1 MKKLLALVLALML
14 AGCAAPDAPE
24 PKEAVPA
31 PPETETGAVTE
42 TPHPWGI
49 ALSVKDVTTT
59 GLTLVCTQSGGVDV
73 TELLTGQYF
82 VLEQRHSDHWEE
94 CEVLLQNYAFTQEGW
109 IIPLND
115 SVEWDVVWEW
125 LYGQLSAGKY
135 RIGKEIMNFR
145 GTGDY
150 DQEMYYAEFSIHAEF
165 TIG

>member
-1 MKKLLALVLALML
+1 MKKLLALLLALML
-14 AGCAAPDAPE
+14 TGCAAPAAPE
-24 PKEAVPA
+24 PEEAVSA
-31 PPETETGAVTE
+31 QPEPGTAAEYSD
-42 TPHPWGI
+42 PWGI
-49 ALSVKDVTTT
+49 SLLVKDVTPT
-59 GLTLVCTQSGGVDV
+59 GLTLVCTHSGDVDV

-94 CEVLLQNYAFTQEGW
+94 CEVLLQNYALTQEGW

-115 SVEWDVVWEW
+115 RVEWGVDWEW

-135 RIGKEIMNFR
+135 RIGKQIMNFR